1 MLELTKLSKIYD
13 DQSAVTDVSLRIE
26 PGEFVTMLG
35 PSGCGKTTLLRMLAG
50 LVQPS
55 SGSIVLEGR
64 DITLLPP
71 YKRDLNM
78 VFQQYALFP
87 HLTVEDNILFGLRMK
102 KVPAEEQRK
111 RLLQVVELTRLTG
124 LERRK
129 PHQLS
134 GGQQQRVAVARAIVN
149 RPKVLLLDEPL
160 AALDLQLRKNLQ
172 HELKQLQK
180 RLGITFIY
188 VTHDQEEAMTLSD
201 RIVVM
206 NGGVCEQV
214 GAPRDIYAH
223 PASLFV
229 ASFIGENNTLQEQGR
244 TYAVRPDKVKLVPL
258 RDKPHPEGHRTGMIE
273 DMADTGSLL
282 KLYVRPDGGG
292 PNLLVYR
299 YGDEV
304 QGWRTGQKVAYG
316 WASRDEVVLAR

>member
-1 MLELTKLSKIYD
+1 MLELTKLSKTYD
-13 DQSAVTDVSLRIE
+13 DHRAVTDVSLRID
-26 PGEFVTMLG
+26 PGEFVTILG
-35 PSGCGKTTLLRMLAG
+35 PSGCGKTTVLRMLAG

-55 SGSIVLEGR
+55 SGRIVLDGR
-64 DITLLPP
+64 DITMLPP

-87 HLTVEDNILFGLRMK
+87 HMTVEDNILFGLRMK
-102 KVPAEEQRK
+102 KVAAEEQRK
-111 RLLQVVELTRLTG
+111 RLAQVVELTRLTG

-129 PHQLS
+129 PQQLS

-160 AALDLQLRKNLQ
+160 AALDLQLRKSLQ

-206 NGGVCEQV
+206 NGGVCEQIGV
-214 GAPRDIYAH
+214 PREVYAS
-223 PASLFV
+223 PASVFV

-244 TYAVRPDKVKLVPL
+244 TYAIRPDKVKLVAL
-258 RDKPHPEGHRTGMIE
+258 RDKLPEGNRTGMIE

-292 PNLLVYR
+292 PSLLVYK
-299 YGDEV
+299 YGDEA

-316 WASRDEVVLAR
+316 WASRDEVVLVR